1 MYPLYLCAVS
11 RDFPNR
17 FVNAKNPT
25 KWNKYIRKWDFHLLM
40 FAITN
45 KCSCWQMYCYCT
57 TLRRFFSSHKFL
69 QIPFWWYCLHVNGP
83 LANFFYLYHF
93 FWEKIVHNSAILLL
107 LHVVYFTAPIAFEGA
122 SSLVE
127 TTLQLLKISL
137 KDIACHCVKVFLLF
151 EDLWWLSK
159 TSVSHNYRFK
169 VWVIRLIPK
178 EISTKL
184 CFLKM
189 L

>member
-45 KCSCWQMYCYCT
+45 KCSYKCT
-57 TLRRFFSSHKFL
+57 AITLRIFFSCHKFL

-83 LANFFYLYHF
+83 LANFLFVSLLLG
-93 FWEKIVHNSAILLL
+93 KIVHSSAILLL
-107 LHVVYFTAPIAFEGA
+107 LHVVYFAANSISRG
-122 SSLVE
+122 
-127 TTLQLLKISL
+127 LL
-137 KDIACHCVKVFLLF
+137 
-151 EDLWWLSK
+151 LSK
-159 TSVSHNYRFK
+159 QLCNSSKSV
-169 VWVIRLIPK
+169 
-178 EISTKL
+178 
-184 CFLKM
+184 
-189 L
+189 